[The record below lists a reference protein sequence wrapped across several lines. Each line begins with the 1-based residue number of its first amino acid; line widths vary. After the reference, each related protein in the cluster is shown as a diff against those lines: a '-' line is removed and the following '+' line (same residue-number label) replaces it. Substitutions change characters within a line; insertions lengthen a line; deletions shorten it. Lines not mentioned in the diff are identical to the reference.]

1 MENRHIRKFD
11 AASNKKCFFPNGHL
25 RKRERVLIGMLMEQK
40 NESRVIN
47 ECPKLVKMLH
57 HDIFDDEWKK
67 NYVLNEME
75 KLLDECKKN

>member
-1 MENRHIRKFD
+1 
-11 AASNKKCFFPNGHL
+11 
-25 RKRERVLIGMLMEQK
+25 MEQK

-75 KLLDECKKN
+75 KLLDECKQN